1 VKSFGSKRCSTG
13 SSLVGL
19 IGLENQDAY
28 TRIANILTSY
38 DWRTRTRTASS
49 AYGGVARIQTTGIK
63 AQGFDPSQVL
73 IDLRRVSSLACSINM
88 MGAARGGLTSYTS
101 PRETLADTFSRP
113 NSEALAAYVVLAHPR
128 VAFHP
133 CTCGLSRGVAALI
146 GYDDIK
152 VVVDTTTRMRLP
164 PLH

>member
-1 VKSFGSKRCSTG
+1 M
-13 SSLVGL
+13 
-19 IGLENQDAY
+19 IGERGRVRRA
-28 TRIANILTSY
+28 R
-38 DWRTRTRTASS
+38 RTAVSPEYS
-49 AYGGVARIQTTGIK
+49 NGCDVPIKTTGIK
-63 AQGFDPSQVL
+63 AQGCDPSQIRVL
-73 IDLRRVSSLACSINM
+73 IDLRRVSLLACSINM

-113 NSEALAAYVVLAHPR
+113 NSEALAACVVLAHSC

-133 CTCGLSRGVAALI
+133 CTCGLSRGVTALI

-152 VVVDTTTRMRLP
+152 VAVDTTTRMRLL

>member
-1 VKSFGSKRCSTG
+1 M
-13 SSLVGL
+13 
-19 IGLENQDAY
+19 IGERGRVRRA
-28 TRIANILTSY
+28 R
-38 DWRTRTRTASS
+38 RTAVSPEYS
-49 AYGGVARIQTTGIK
+49 NGCDVQIKTTGIK
-63 AQGFDPSQVL
+63 AQGFDPSQIRVL
-73 IDLRRVSSLACSINM
+73 IDLRRVSSLACSINMMGAARGGLTSLLACSINM

-113 NSEALAAYVVLAHPR
+113 NSEALAACVVLAHPR

-152 VVVDTTTRMRLP
+152 VAVDTTTRMRLL